1 MMALMF
7 VSTST
12 FTFLSTLLTMSMTK
26 NSQNVS
32 CRKDFVLE
40 TIDKICNV
48 QECNDNFKD
57 DARRVIFNDEE
68 DFMDDGAFLSTF
80 VKHSNSQ
87 FANSPKKNW
96 PLLIND

>member
-1 MMALMF
+1 MQTLTLML
-7 VSTST
+7 TS
-12 FTFLSTLLTMSMTK
+12 LTVSMTK
-26 NSQNVS
+26 NSLNAP
-32 CRKDFVLE
+32 CRKDFALE

-48 QECNDNFKD
+48 QECNDDFKN

-80 VKHSNSQ
+80 VKHSDSQ
-87 FANSPKKNW
+87 FENFPKKIW

>member
-1 MMALMF
+1 
-7 VSTST
+7 
-12 FTFLSTLLTMSMTK
+12 MSMTK

-68 DFMDDGAFLSTF
+68 DFMDDGDFLSTF
-80 VKHSNSQ
+80 VEHSNSQ